1 MTRKL
6 VPLAALVLAGCATR
20 PASPPDFF
28 TALSALCGKAYE
40 GRIASP
46 ATPADASF
54 AGKRLVQVTLHPTV
68 IVRQAQLNLLT
79 PSGGG
84 TRLLRAIQAASQ
96 RLGAP

>member
-1 MTRKL
+1 MGDLLFDLNHDERTQEAFL
-6 VPLAALVLAGCATR
+6 VET
-20 PASPPDFF
+20 
-28 TALSALCGKAYE
+28 T
-40 GRIASP
+40 
-46 ATPADASF
+46 F